1 MNEDDF
7 QEIIRVQQLMSQR
20 LLQEHKTDNKID
32 LLNLINEMTE
42 NGKKP
47 VQVEGLLIEAQLQN
61 ITEREATNLLE
72 ELERDQL
79 ITRPKT
85 GWVQPS

>member
-32 LLNLINEMTE
+32 LLNLIQELSE
-42 NGKKP
+42 NGKKR
-47 VQVEGLLIEAQLQN
+47 VQVEALLIEAQLAN
-61 ITEREATNLLE
+61 MTEREAINLLD

-85 GWVQPS
+85 GWIQSY